1 MNTLDHIVIKII
13 KEQEFVIGP
22 LAWSEA
28 GKVQGLRIINK
39 ETEEIMIIEG
49 NHKQV
54 VDRLVAQYERLFGR
68 ASQEVCKDAVK
79 NIIAEMPRSDVPES
93 LLA

>member
-1 MNTLDHIVIKII
+1 MSTLDAIVEKII
-13 KEQEFVIGP
+13 KEQELVIGP

-28 GKVQGLRIINK
+28 GKVQGLRVDVQKGEVAISNGDPK
-39 ETEEIMIIEG
+39 TA
-49 NHKQV
+49 

-68 ASQEVCKDAVK
+68 ASQEVCKEAAAS
-79 NIIAEMPRSDVPES
+79 IIATMPRTDVPVS

>member
-1 MNTLDHIVIKII
+1 MTIVDQIATQII

-28 GKVQGLRIINK
+28 GKVQGLHLNRQRGEAFISNGDPK
-39 ETEEIMIIEG
+39 
-49 NHKQV
+49 NV
-54 VDRLVAQYERLFGR
+54 VDKLVAQYERLFGR
-68 ASQEVCKDAVK
+68 ASQEVCKEATAS
-79 NIIAEMPRSDVPES
+79 IIAQMPRALVPAS